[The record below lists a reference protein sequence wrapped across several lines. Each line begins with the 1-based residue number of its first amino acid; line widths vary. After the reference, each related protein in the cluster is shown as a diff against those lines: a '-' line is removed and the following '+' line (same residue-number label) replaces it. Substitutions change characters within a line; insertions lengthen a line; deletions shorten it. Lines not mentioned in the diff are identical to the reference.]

1 VAHHLQW
8 EAIAMTTGIAA
19 ARIIK
24 HGTAVQTSSAETFWR
39 WDSGHELR
47 RRELQIAANMV
58 AKTPA
63 ASNVHIIRI
72 AKLMF
77 VTFVSPDA

>member
-1 VAHHLQW
+1 MA
-8 EAIAMTTGIAA
+8 TSIAA
-19 ARIIK
+19 ARIIR
-24 HGTAVQTSSAETFWR
+24 HGTAVHTSSAGTFWR
-39 WDSGHELR
+39 WDGGHELS

-72 AKLMF
+72 TKLMF
-77 VTFVSPDA
+77 VTSVSPDP